1 MFDACMVVGLAGGSV
16 FAVMFGFGCG
26 MVAIE
31 VLEHWLRNK
40 GWMR

>member
-1 MFDACMVVGLAGGSV
+1 MVDACMTVGLAGGSV
-16 FAVMFGFGCG
+16 FAVMFGLCCA